1 MPAIFNIQE
10 SARNSAFNVL
20 QEPIK
25 FLLQNEVEAFEKDSI
40 IPKVFIMKSTDK
52 FQEEY
57 RSVTGMDGFEPTE
70 DMEVAGL
77 SDFEESYNKIYRFQ
91 TWTNS
96 YVISKQTMEDKAM
109 GSVEPKAIGFISGY
123 GRTKERYAVAML
135 GAALGTVT
143 TFGTKKK
150 ITLNGKGA
158 DTTDGSIEGT
168 KQQYFHSAHKTVALG
183 GTSTPIVQSN
193 KFHAAIDF
201 TGADKG
207 YETKIIDVIEQVKSV
222 MKTYKGDKG
231 EIYGAD
237 PTVIILPENYRL
249 IDAIQRGFAGKYGN
263 GVPSIDGNGMKFGRY
278 TLYTSPYLSDVE
290 GFKDDDYGFVIL
302 DPKRNREWM
311 GATWYDRVPLS
322 IRSYVDDNTEAN
334 VWAGRS
340 RFGAGFGDFRVMS
353 YINLSSSAPDN
364 STTIT
369 PLATGVALV
378 NVVNTVA
385 APVNTK
391 EVDAGV

>member
-1 MPAIFNIQE
+1 MPIIFNIQE

-25 FLLQNEVEAFEKDSI
+25 FLLSNEVEAFEKDSI

-77 SDFEESYNKIYRFQ
+77 SDFEESYHKLYRFQ

-96 YVISKQTMEDKAM
+96 YVVSKQTIEDKTM
-109 GSVEPKAIGFISGY
+109 GSIEPRAIGFIATY
-123 GRTKERYAVAML
+123 GRTKEGYAVSMI

-143 TFGTKKK
+143 EYGTKKK
-150 ITLNGKGA
+150 IQLNGKGA
-158 DTTDGSIEGT
+158 DTVDGTIEGV
-168 KQQYFHSAHKTVALG
+168 KQQYFHNAHKTVALKDG
-183 GTSTPIVQSN
+183 STPIEQSN

-201 TGADKG
+201 TGADKT
-207 YETKIIDVIEQVKSV
+207 YETKVIDVIEQVGSV

-231 EIYGAD
+231 EIYGSN
-237 PTVIILPENYRL
+237 PTVIVLPENYRL

-263 GVPSIDGNGMKFGRY
+263 GVPSIDGNGMKFGKY
-278 TLYTSPYLSDVE
+278 TIYTSPYLSNID
-290 GFKDDDYGFVIL
+290 GFKDADNGFIIL

-311 GATWYDRVPLS
+311 GATWFDRVPLT
-322 IRSYVDDNTEAN
+322 IRSYVDDKTEAN
-334 VWAGRS
+334 IWAGRS

-353 YINLSSSAPDN
+353 YINLSSSAPAN

-369 PLATGVALV
+369 PLATGVTLV
-378 NVVNTVA
+378 NVVNTEA
-385 APVNTK
+385 SPVNTK
-391 EVDAGV
+391 EVVA